1 MLSYKEVSRG
11 RLHLTVLRLE
21 SKNDAPQVLDPDQQ
35 EFQSRNE
42 KQGSGRLLKK
52 KKNKQTP
59 QHKSQTNK
67 KSVENIPASTPARQ
81 FLKLQNL
88 FGGMEINL
96 GKC

>member
-1 MLSYKEVSRG
+1 MLSYKGVSRG
-11 RLHLTVLRLE
+11 RLHLTVLRLV
-21 SKNDAPQVLDPDQQ
+21 SKTGALQVLDPDQQ

-42 KQGSGRLLKK
+42 KQGSGRLFKK
-52 KKNKQTP
+52 KKKQTP
-59 QHKSQTNK
+59 QHKPQTNK
-67 KSVENIPASTPARQ
+67 KPVENIPASTPARQ